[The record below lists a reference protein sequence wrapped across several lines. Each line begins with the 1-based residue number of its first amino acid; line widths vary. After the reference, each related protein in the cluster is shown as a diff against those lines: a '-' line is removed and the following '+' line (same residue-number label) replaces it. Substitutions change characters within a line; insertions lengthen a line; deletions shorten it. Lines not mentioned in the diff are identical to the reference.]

1 MKTAGDVKARRD
13 QIAAIPANSDK
24 TPAMARIR
32 ADVLA
37 WLDEQLAADVVDGDA
52 LWAEIENAMVA
63 RVTGGEWAP
72 PRRDD
77 WAGDADLRDAPPHR
91 PTESLAEGPYDALP
105 SVEPAPTISPR
116 TGKPKRKYT
125 RRKKA

>member
-52 LWAEIENAMVA
+52 LWSEIENAMVA

-72 PRRDD
+72 PH
-77 WAGDADLRDAPPHR
+77 ALEALEAADTQEPLEHVAPL
-91 PTESLAEGPYDALP
+91 EA
-105 SVEPAPTISPR
+105 VPTISPR